1 MTHIIDKLK
10 CTLEAES
17 LDEDK
22 GVSMVKSQ
30 LLVCSFDRVK
40 EWYVRE
46 VIPLA
51 NPNPKSND
59 VLYFGED
66 GCFFIEFKNG
76 KISNEV
82 KIFRQLEILLSV
94 RLRANM
100 L

>member
-10 CTLEAES
+10 CTLEAAS

-51 NPNPKSND
+51 NPNLKSND